1 MVQALDLVNIFNY
14 LFEHYQLTDS
24 ITVKVENAVP
34 VFQYIWPVEGSNLT
48 FKFESIQMFEHAYTM
63 IQTSNIEIEC
73 ITYKSNFI
81 SFKYYPK
88 FNRVFLATEDFI
100 TISHLHNLLNQE
112 GVKEILYK
120 FTNYNN

>member
-1 MVQALDLVNIFNY
+1 MVQVFDLVNIFNY

-48 FKFESIQMFEHAYTM
+48 FKFESIQMFEQAYTM
-63 IQTSNIEIEC
+63 IQTSNTEIEC

-81 SFKYYPK
+81 SFKYYPR
-88 FNRVFLATEDFI
+88 FNRVFLATEDFS
-100 TISHLHNLLNQE
+100 TISYLHTLLNNQ
-112 GVKEILYK
+112 GIREILYK
-120 FTNYNN
+120 FTNYN